1 MLGKSYCLF
10 SHLSVWA
17 LIYMVEIAFCLKIQ
31 LTNKIITDFERFL
44 LYVILVSSGKV
55 NLISSQED
63 LKNYMIVNELL

>member
-1 MLGKSYCLF
+1 
-10 SHLSVWA
+10 
-17 LIYMVEIAFCLKIQ
+17 MVEKAFYLKIQ